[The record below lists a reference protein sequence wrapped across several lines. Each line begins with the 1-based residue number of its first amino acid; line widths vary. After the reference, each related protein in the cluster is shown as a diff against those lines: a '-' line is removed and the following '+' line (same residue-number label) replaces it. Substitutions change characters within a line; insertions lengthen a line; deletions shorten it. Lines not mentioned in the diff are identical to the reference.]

1 MNEIKLSLSKA
12 NTMNTKIN
20 QQFGIFFRINKVEI
34 DMEFNLRIYDSST
47 TEKDIADPN
56 RHQVEHESAMCPS
69 H

>member
-1 MNEIKLSLSKA
+1 
-12 NTMNTKIN
+12 MNTKIN
-20 QQFGIFFRINKVEI
+20 QQFGIIFRINKVEI